1 MYRNHLSVKK
11 VNMLWVLPTW
21 DFSAVS
27 GLIICVLVYYLFLV
41 FVILV
46 SLCLPHFFKKVFEYE
61 V

>member
-27 GLIICVLVYYLFLV
+27 GLIICALVYYLFLV
-41 FVILV
+41 FVILT
-46 SLCLPHFFKKVFEYE
+46 SLCLPQFFKKVFKYE